1 MRRGV
6 DGGLPLCRRNWFDRG
21 AHAVDMVSR
30 VERDG
35 TTWFRC
41 DRCGMLFQTREEA
54 AAHEATCDAEDP
66 TYLQ

>member
-1 MRRGV
+1 MI
-6 DGGLPLCRRNWFDRG
+6 L
-21 AHAVDMVSR
+21 MVSR
-30 VERDG
+30 VEQDG

-41 DRCGMLFQTREEA
+41 DHCGMLFQTREEA